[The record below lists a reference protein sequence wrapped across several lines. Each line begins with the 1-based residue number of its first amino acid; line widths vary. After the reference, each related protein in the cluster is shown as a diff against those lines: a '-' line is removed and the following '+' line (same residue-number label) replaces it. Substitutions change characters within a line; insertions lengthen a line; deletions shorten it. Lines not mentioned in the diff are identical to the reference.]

1 MVGDLS
7 HKVITLERVK
17 HSSTQTLPQFNTTV
31 SRANQP
37 GRSQEQG
44 KEKEKKGRKKNFP
57 VDKDY
62 QYTDNSNNKTI
73 VVLYLKHNTC
83 KP

>member
-37 GRSQEQG
+37 GRSQEQC
-44 KEKEKKGRKKNFP
+44 KKKKEKKEEEKKNFP

-62 QYTDNSNNKTI
+62 
-73 VVLYLKHNTC
+73 
-83 KP
+83 